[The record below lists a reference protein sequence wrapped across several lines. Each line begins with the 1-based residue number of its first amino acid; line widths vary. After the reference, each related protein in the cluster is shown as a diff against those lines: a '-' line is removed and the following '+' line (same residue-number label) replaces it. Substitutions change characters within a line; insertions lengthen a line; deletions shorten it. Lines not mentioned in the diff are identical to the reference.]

1 MRRVTGLETRLKVRV
16 TDGPAFSIRADGDQL
31 DQLLINLVR
40 NAVDASLE
48 TEGEVSIEWRLDGRQ
63 LDLRVRDE
71 GHGIANP
78 ANLFVPFFT
87 TKKGGSG
94 IGLVLCRQI
103 AEGHRG
109 TLELRNREDRR
120 GGEAVLRIPFEA

>member
-1 MRRVTGLETRLKVRV
+1 MQRRARESGREGPGLT
-16 TDGPAFSIRADGDQL
+16 FRADGDQL

-40 NAVDASLE
+40 NAVDASIE
-48 TEGEVSIEWRLDGRQ
+48 TGSGAVSIEWSLDSEQ
-63 LDLRVRDE
+63 LVMRVKDE

-103 AEGHRG
+103 AEAHRG
-109 TLELRNREDRR
+109 TLDLRNREDRT
-120 GGEAVLRIPFEA
+120 GGEAVLRIPVDV